1 MAELKI
7 SNDLQNAIKK
17 VVLDTFCPVG
27 KVYISVDNVD
37 PSTLFGGT
45 WKRIPGQYLMAG
57 DPNSTMDHK
66 NIGSYIA
73 GGWDKKVS
81 GTAINWNQMPQHNH
95 MGRNYSHNWDAGIS
109 IPPGRSY
116 AYSYGGSSAGLWAYS
131 ASQWI
136 GGSEINDMV
145 ETGSAGG
152 NQPHDHTLPA
162 YPAPTVVLNVWKR
175 VA

>member
-7 SNDLQNAIKK
+7 SSDLQNVIKK
-17 VVLDTFCPVG
+17 VVLDTFYQVG

-45 WKRIPGQYLMAG
+45 WERIPGQYLMAG

-66 NIGSYIA
+66 NIGSYISS
-73 GGWDKKVS
+73 GWDKKVS
-81 GTAINWNQMPQHNH
+81 GTAITLDQMPLHNH

-116 AYSYGGSSAGLWAYS
+116 AKNYAGGNGQWAYS

-152 NQPHDHTLPA
+152 NQPHDHTLPT
-162 YPAPTVVLNVWKR
+162 YPVPTAVLNVWKR